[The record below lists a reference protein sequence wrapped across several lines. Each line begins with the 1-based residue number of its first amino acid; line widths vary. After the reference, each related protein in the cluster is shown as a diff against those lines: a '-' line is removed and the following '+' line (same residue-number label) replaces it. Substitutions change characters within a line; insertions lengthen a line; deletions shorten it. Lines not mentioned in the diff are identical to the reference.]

1 VRRIKQTYK
10 YWTKKEERIIRL
22 YYGTHG
28 SQYVADMLKRTVAS
42 VQDRA
47 RMLGV
52 PGVRHRRWSA
62 GEVEYLTKNYGKRTT
77 EQIARTLRRSIPSVQ
92 GAVQTYGL
100 GLEGAEKWTE
110 AEIEYL
116 RRNYRKIPTK
126 ELAADLGRTTV
137 SVIIKARR
145 IGVSQSPATLTA
157 KQLAWVKANLGKISY
172 RDMAKR
178 TGVAP
183 SRIEKVAAESG
194 HTPRAHVRPWTEEE
208 DITVRELYGTRTLG
222 EIGGMLNRSAAAIS
236 MRANHLGLRKKLPN
250 GRPKVWT
257 PKDDQFL
264 RTNWQRMTI
273 RELAERLGRTRKAV
287 THRVEK
293 LGLRSR
299 D

>member
-1 VRRIKQTYK
+1 
-10 YWTKKEERIIRL
+10 
-22 YYGTHG
+22 
-28 SQYVADMLKRTVAS
+28 MLKRTVAS
-42 VQDRA
+42 VQEKA

-62 GEVEYLTKNYGKRTT
+62 GEVEYLTKNYGKRTA

-92 GAVQTYGL
+92 GALETYDL
-100 GLEGAEKWTE
+100 RVEGAEKWTE

-137 SVIIKARR
+137 SVIIKAGR
-145 IGVSQSPATLTA
+145 IGVAQPPATLTA
-157 KQLAWVKANLGKISY
+157 EQLAWVKANLGKISY

-178 TGVAP
+178 TGVAQG
-183 SRIEKVAAESG
+183 RIENVAAESG
-194 HTPRAHVRPWTEEE
+194 HAPRAHVRPWTKEE
-208 DITVRELYGTRTLG
+208 DAKVKKLYGTMTLG
-222 EIGGMLNRSAAAIS
+222 EIAHALNRSATAIS
-236 MRANHLGLRKKLPN
+236 MRAAHFGLRKKLPN

-257 PKDDQFL
+257 PKDDRFL
-264 RTNWQRMTI
+264 RTNWQRLTI